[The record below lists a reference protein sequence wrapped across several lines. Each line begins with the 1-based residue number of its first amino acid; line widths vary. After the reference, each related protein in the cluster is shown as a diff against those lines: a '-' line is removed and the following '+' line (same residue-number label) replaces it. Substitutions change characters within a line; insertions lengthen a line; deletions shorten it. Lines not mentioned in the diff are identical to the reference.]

1 MATTVKLSKELKI
14 RLERLR
20 AQFAI
25 KGKKLKQE
33 ELLEILIR
41 IGEISPLLLEREIYT
56 PIPQD
61 EQEKFLADTM
71 KMGVSSEDTIDSELY
86 GK

>member
-1 MATTVKLSKELKI
+1 MATTVKLSHELKE

-41 IGEISPLLLEREIYT
+41 IGEISPMLLEREVYA
-56 PIPQD
+56 PLSEE
-61 EQEKFLADTM
+61 EQQEFLADTM
-71 KMGVSSEDTIDSELY
+71 KLGVSSEDTIDSELY
-86 GK
+86 GE